1 MLVLVVALAGAGV
14 LVTKNQ
20 QLQRGATYAN
30 VDALFLPSTNS
41 IKIGDEVTTTLM
53 LDLKSYFL
61 TGVDLRIKYNS
72 DKMELK
78 DVVVLTPDNFKTGT
92 PIVKKMDEV
101 LISENDSQG
110 GTYNL
115 VWTNLSEPNMDLPS
129 GVVGV
134 VKFVFMAKTSG
145 KVKVELDGTYK
156 NQLSGYNAGGSD
168 LELGLIPGEGALYM
182 ILGDVI
188 NEPTKIKPSR
198 IPTKYLKPTII
209 PVKKIQIPM

>member
-61 TGVDLRIKYNS
+61 TGADLRIKYNS

-156 NQLSGYNAGGSD
+156 NQLSGYNAQGSD

-182 ILGDVI
+182 ISGDVI